1 MSPLSVAC
9 TQLVV
14 CAKVCASRTALLHW
28 FLWLDRLSLCSLW
41 FSMQFH
47 FEPNATASDASYLA
61 SLPDISTIP
70 KPPGAKTLEV
80 WLQLQR
86 ACRA

>member
-1 MSPLSVAC
+1 
-9 TQLVV
+9 
-14 CAKVCASRTALLHW
+14 
-28 FLWLDRLSLCSLW
+28 
-41 FSMQFH
+41 MQFH